1 MMVLMAFKSRK
12 RQSPVTPCLWHCIA
26 SVRELS
32 WKPEKCRL
40 SLLRAGSK
48 HHQIQSRLTR
58 GPSLKRPTFYIHLG
72 VYPSLLFSFRHL
84 SAFGPG
90 GWGRLLSAPSLMKWD
105 LSSIADRWPS
115 CYRERAL
122 APSGYVALWRS
133 SARPHVWPRGQPQ
146 MVTASVSSCGVPLTD
161 NREQE
166 RSCPPALLCDRKRS
180 LKQNTAVPSS
190 LCPRMG
196 QALGKEFGPSQTML
210 IVIILACGILVP
222 WPGTEP
228 RPLAMRA
235 QSPKTGAPENSPIT

>member
-1 MMVLMAFKSRK
+1 MQIKIVESWVKTPSNPKPIDQRALSEKIHFLHPPWSLPF
-12 RQSPVTPCLWHCIA
+12 SPLFLPPL
-26 SVRELS
+26 
-32 WKPEKCRL
+32 KCFW
-40 SLLRAGSK
+40 
-48 HHQIQSRLTR
+48 TW
-58 GPSLKRPTFYIHLG
+58 
-72 VYPSLLFSFRHL
+72 
-84 SAFGPG
+84 

-133 SARPHVWPRGQPQ
+133 STRPHVWPRGQPQ

-235 QSPKTGAPENSPIT
+235 QSPKTKTGAPENSPIT